1 MDWLRAV
8 QQLRHDGQPG
18 VLVTVIEVRG
28 HAPREA
34 GAKMV
39 VSREY
44 SWGSVGGGNL
54 EATAVARA
62 RELMSSGAAEPEIR
76 ELQLNPHARTEH
88 GRQCCGGVV
97 KLLLEPLA
105 VRPVVALFGVGHVGY
120 ELARILS
127 RLPIQLLLVDSRAEQ
142 LDRVRLAD
150 VIDGAAEVGIYH
162 TLLGEQVL
170 EQLPRGAHV
179 VIMTHDHAEDYALC
193 DAALRLNQ
201 PLGGIGL
208 IGSAAKW
215 TRFQAQLAAAGH
227 SPEMIAPY
235 HLPDRPARHHREG
248 PGRDRRRGGGRA
260 AGNPGDPGGDH
271 MTLYAGTIVDT
282 PGDPFTGDPGDALA
296 EVGALL
302 VREGVIRARGSFA
315 ALRAEHP
322 DEPVTRL
329 DGGLLVPGFVDT
341 HVHFPQIRA
350 IGGLGMP
357 LLDWLER
364 CALPEESKLAD
375 RAYARE
381 VAGEFFDGLIASGTT
396 SALVFGSHFVPAMNE
411 LFAAADHRGL
421 NITSGLVLSDRIL
434 RPDLLNSP
442 ETALTDSAD
451 LILRWHDRG
460 RLRYAVT
467 PRFSLSASDEMLDV
481 CAQLLGKGVW
491 FTSHINENV
500 AEIAQVAGLFPG
512 ARHYL
517 DTYLPTR
524 PGHGA
529 QRPGPQRAPGRRRAR
544 GTGRARRLGLALPDQ
559 QLRAGQR
566 AVPATAAHRTR
577 RPGRARLRRGR
588 GRGAVPAQGG
598 AAGLLHPAAAGP
610 GRAPADASAPAVPG
624 DPRRRA
630 GAGPGRPD
638 RRLRGRQGLR
648 CGLAAPARGQH
659 AGGQP
664 QACLRHH

>member
-1 MDWLRAV
+1 
-8 QQLRHDGQPG
+8 
-18 VLVTVIEVRG
+18 
-28 HAPREA
+28 
-34 GAKMV
+34 
-39 VSREY
+39 
-44 SWGSVGGGNL
+44 
-54 EATAVARA
+54 
-62 RELMSSGAAEPEIR
+62 
-76 ELQLNPHARTEH
+76 
-88 GRQCCGGVV
+88 
-97 KLLLEPLA
+97 
-105 VRPVVALFGVGHVGY
+105 
-120 ELARILS
+120 
-127 RLPIQLLLVDSRAEQ
+127 
-142 LDRVRLAD
+142 
-150 VIDGAAEVGIYH
+150 
-162 TLLGEQVL
+162 
-170 EQLPRGAHV
+170 
-179 VIMTHDHAEDYALC
+179 
-193 DAALRLNQ
+193 
-201 PLGGIGL
+201 
-208 IGSAAKW
+208 
-215 TRFQAQLAAAGH
+215 
-227 SPEMIAPY
+227 
-235 HLPDRPARHHREG
+235 
-248 PGRDRRRGGGRA
+248 
-260 AGNPGDPGGDH
+260 

-302 VREGVIRARGSFA
+302 VREGVICARGSFA

-381 VAGEFFDGLIASGTT
+381 VAGEFLDGLIASGTT

-512 ARHYL
+512 ARNYL
-517 DTYLPTR
+517 DTYRRHGLITERSVLAHNVHPDDAELAVLAE
-524 PGHGA
+524 HGA
-529 QRPGPQRAPGRRRAR
+529 SVSHCPTSNCALGSGLFPLRRHIEHGVRVA
-544 GTGRARRLGLALPDQ
+544 LGSDVGAGAGLFLPKEALQAYFIQ
-559 QLRAGQR
+559 QLLGPDGFPLT
-566 AVPATAAHRTR
+566 PAH
-577 RPGRARLRRGR
+577 
-588 GRGAVPAQGG
+588 
-598 AAGLLHPAAAGP
+598 LLYLAT
-610 GRAPADASAPAVPG
+610 
-624 DPRRRA
+624 RA
-630 GAGPGRPD
+630 GARALGLDDRVGDFAVGKDFDAVWLCPVPGSTLAVNLKHARDTTDALARIFALATPAD
-638 RRLRGRQGLR
+638 VADVWIRGVSGQ
-648 CGLAAPARGQH
+648 APR
-659 AGGQP
+659 
-664 QACLRHH
+664 